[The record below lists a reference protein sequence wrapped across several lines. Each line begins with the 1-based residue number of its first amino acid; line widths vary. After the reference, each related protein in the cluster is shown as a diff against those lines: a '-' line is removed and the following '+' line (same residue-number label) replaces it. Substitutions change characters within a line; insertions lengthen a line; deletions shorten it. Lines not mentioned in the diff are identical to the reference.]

1 VKIVIHSYKS
11 YNLLE
16 FQVKL
21 NEADSTHYAKINEHC
36 FVILGAVAL
45 FSTAKLTKSSK
56 KHLEN

>member
-1 VKIVIHSYKS
+1 MKTVIHSYKS

-21 NEADSTHYAKINEHC
+21 NEADSKQYAKIIEHC

-45 FSTAKLTKSSK
+45 FSTAKFTKSSK